1 VASSS
6 GRRLRLSFIFN
17 SPGEVYLILISP
29 VYYRVFNTDGAIAT
43 KRPAYT
49 DDPYLGC
56 IIPKWVAPPH
66 HAGSLK
72 NCLAA
77 MENIDPKKTRLFA
90 TSSNKIDLADDT
102 PVSLNTSQTLGLTP
116 AEPLVLFCEVIPQL
130 GLKPGTESLCV
141 PPDAYSPLTPRFR
154 KYLLPPNHV
163 AQSDMYFLQCITVFS
178 LSTVHLCR
186 KSLLILR
193 NRGYRG

>member
-1 VASSS
+1 M
-6 GRRLRLSFIFN
+6 SFTISN

-29 VYYRVFNTDGAIAT
+29 VYYRVFNADGAIAT
-43 KRPAYT
+43 KRPAYK
-49 DDPYLGC
+49 DDPYIGC
-56 IIPKWVAPPH
+56 VMTKWIAPPH
-66 HAGSLK
+66 QARSLK

-90 TSSNKIDLADDT
+90 MFSEKIDLADGT

-130 GLKPGTESLCV
+130 GLKPGTESLRV
-141 PPDAYSPLTPRFR
+141 PSEANSPLTPRFC
-154 KYLLPPNHV
+154 KYSHPFNLV
-163 AQSDMYFLQCITVFS
+163 AQSDMHFLQCITVFS
-178 LSTVHLCR
+178 LSTVHPRR

-193 NRGYRG
+193 NHGYRG

>member
-1 VASSS
+1 MHPSVRAKVASSS

-17 SPGEVYLILISP
+17 SRGEVYLILISP
-29 VYYRVFNTDGAIAT
+29 VYYRVFNADGAIAT
-43 KRPAYT
+43 KRPAFM

-77 MENIDPKKTRLFA
+77 MENIDAKKTRLFA
-90 TSSNKIDLADDT
+90 TPSNKIDLADDT

-130 GLKPGTESLCV
+130 GLKPGTESLHV
-141 PPDAYSPLTPRFR
+141 PPDPQSPLTPRFC
-154 KYLLPPNHV
+154 KYSHPLNHV
-163 AQSDMYFLQCITVFS
+163 AQIFCSVLRCFHSRRCIVVEKAT
-178 LSTVHLCR
+178 
-186 KSLLILR
+186 
-193 NRGYRG
+193 

>member
-17 SPGEVYLILISP
+17 SPGEVYLIMISP
-29 VYYRVFNTDGAIAT
+29 VYYRVFNADGAIAT
-43 KRPAYT
+43 KRPAYM

-56 IIPKWVAPPH
+56 IMPKWVAPPP

-77 MENIDPKKTRLFA
+77 MENIDPNKTRLFA

-102 PVSLNTSQTLGLTP
+102 PVSLNISQTLGLTP
-116 AEPLVLFCEVIPQL
+116 AEPLVLFCEVIPQV

-141 PPDAYSPLTPRFR
+141 PPDAHSPLTPRFC
-154 KYLLPPNHV
+154 KYSHSLNHV
-163 AQSDMYFLQCITVFS
+163 AQSDMYFL
-178 LSTVHLCR
+178 
-186 KSLLILR
+186 
-193 NRGYRG
+193 